1 MTWPDVL
8 LLVTFVPWSLAF
20 VWGLLTAGDDGG

>member
-1 MTWPDVL
+1 MSGLDWL
-8 LLVTFVPWSLAF
+8 LLATFVPWSLAF